1 MIIYGTFAAAMPHLS
16 IDPVVAG
23 SAIVNSLQ
31 HLVSRVTN
39 PVQGAVIS
47 VTRFNTGSSV
57 QTLRQLAYMLHVLS
71 IKLQVKGFM

>member
-1 MIIYGTFAAAMPHLS
+1 MFKSPQEKLSQYVQICNKPLNSSFIVFAAAMPHLS
-16 IDPVVAG
+16 IDSVVAA

-47 VTRFNTGSSV
+47 VTRFNTG
-57 QTLRQLAYMLHVLS
+57 AN
-71 IKLQVKGFM
+71 